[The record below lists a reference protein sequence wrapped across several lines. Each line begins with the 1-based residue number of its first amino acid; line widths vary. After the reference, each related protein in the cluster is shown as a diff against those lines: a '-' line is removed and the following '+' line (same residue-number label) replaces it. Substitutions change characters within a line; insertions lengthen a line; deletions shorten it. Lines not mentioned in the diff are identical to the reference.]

1 MSLRE
6 RQGRKEAYVFGIG
19 DTEFFLIVLFAFLM
33 FGPDKLPGMGR
44 TIGRALRQ
52 FRTAQEGMSKV
63 VQSEIIDPIQNVADT
78 PKGKAAAR
86 SQAEDEDLTEEEVAA
101 AKPQETFAERRAR
114 LAKERAAKEQKK
126 GAAGA
131 EAEKVADAGE
141 GTSEEDEAANQTPA
155 AEPEQPEM
163 DPTSVAALYGLDDDE
178 ADEDE
183 AANAAGA
190 DTDAADSDSDADV
203 DTDTDS
209 DPDADTD
216 SDTDTDADTDADAD
230 SDADAPAKSDEEDA

>member
-126 GAAGA
+126 VAVGT

-178 ADEDE
+178 DDGDE

-190 DTDAADSDSDADV
+190 DADAADSDSDADV

-216 SDTDTDADTDADAD
+216 SD
-230 SDADAPAKSDEEDA
+230 ADAPAKSDEEDA

>member
-126 GAAGA
+126 VAAGT
-131 EAEKVADAGE
+131 EAE
-141 GTSEEDEAANQTPA
+141 
-155 AEPEQPEM
+155 
-163 DPTSVAALYGLDDDE
+163 
-178 ADEDE
+178 
-183 AANAAGA
+183 
-190 DTDAADSDSDADV
+190 
-203 DTDTDS
+203 
-209 DPDADTD
+209 
-216 SDTDTDADTDADAD
+216 
-230 SDADAPAKSDEEDA
+230 

>member
-63 VQSEIIDPIQNVADT
+63 VQSEIIDPIQNIADT

-101 AKPQETFAERRAR
+101 AKPRETFAERRAR

-126 GAAGA
+126 VAVGT
-131 EAEKVADAGE
+131 EAEKDADAGE
-141 GTSEEDEAANQTPA
+141 GTSEEDKATNQTPA
-155 AEPEQPEM
+155 AEPEQPEQ

-178 ADEDE
+178 DDGDE
-183 AANAAGA
+183 AADAAGA
-190 DTDAADSDSDADV
+190 DADAAGSDSDADV

-216 SDTDTDADTDADAD
+216 TDADTD

>member
-126 GAAGA
+126 VAAGT
-131 EAEKVADAGE
+131 EAEKGIDAGE
-141 GTSEEDEAANQTPA
+141 GTSEENKAANQTPA
-155 AEPEQPEM
+155 AEPEQPEQ

-178 ADEDE
+178 DDEDE
-183 AANAAGA
+183 ATNAAGA
-190 DTDAADSDSDADV
+190 DADAGDSDSDADV
-203 DTDTDS
+203 DTDS
-209 DPDADTD
+209 D
-216 SDTDTDADTDADAD
+216 SDTD
-230 SDADAPAKSDEEDA
+230 APTKSDEEDA

>member
-126 GAAGA
+126 VAAGT
-131 EAEKVADAGE
+131 EAEKGIDAGE
-141 GTSEEDEAANQTPA
+141 GTSEENKAANQTPA
-155 AEPEQPEM
+155 AEPEQPEQ

-178 ADEDE
+178 DDEDE
-183 AANAAGA
+183 ATNAAGA
-190 DTDAADSDSDADV
+190 DADAADSDSDADV
-203 DTDTDS
+203 DTDS
-209 DPDADTD
+209 D
-216 SDTDTDADTDADAD
+216 SDTD
-230 SDADAPAKSDEEDA
+230 APTKSDEEDA

>member
-126 GAAGA
+126 VAAGT
-131 EAEKVADAGE
+131 EAEKDADEKGIDAGE
-141 GTSEEDEAANQTPA
+141 GASEENKAANQTPA
-155 AEPEQPEM
+155 AEPEQPEQ

-178 ADEDE
+178 DDEDE
-183 AANAAGA
+183 AADAAGA
-190 DTDAADSDSDADV
+190 DADAADSDSD
-203 DTDTDS
+203 S
-209 DPDADTD
+209 DA
-216 SDTDTDADTDADAD
+216 DADTDAEAD
-230 SDADAPAKSDEEDA
+230 TDADAPAKSDEEDA

>member
-6 RQGRKEAYVFGIG
+6 RQGHKEAYVFGIG

-126 GAAGA
+126 AAAGT
-131 EAEKVADAGE
+131 EAEKDADEKDAEAGE
-141 GTSEEDEAANQTPA
+141 GTSEENKAANQTPA
-155 AEPEQPEM
+155 AGPEQPEK

-178 ADEDE
+178 DDEDE
-183 AANAAGA
+183 AADAAGA
-190 DTDAADSDSDADV
+190 DADAADFDSDADV
-203 DTDTDS
+203 DTDSDS
-209 DPDADTD
+209 DSDA
-216 SDTDTDADTDADAD
+216 DADTDAEAD
-230 SDADAPAKSDEEDA
+230 TDADAPAKSDEEDA

>member
-126 GAAGA
+126 VAVGTEA
-131 EAEKVADAGE
+131 EKDADEKVADAGE
-141 GTSEEDEAANQTPA
+141 GTSEEDVAANQTPA
-155 AEPEQPEM
+155 AEPEHPEK
-163 DPTSVAALYGLDDDE
+163 DPLSVAALYGLDDDE
-178 ADEDE
+178 DDGDE

-190 DTDAADSDSDADV
+190 DADAADSDSDADV

-216 SDTDTDADTDADAD
+216 SDADV
-230 SDADAPAKSDEEDA
+230 PAKSDEEDA

>member
-126 GAAGA
+126 VAAGT
-131 EAEKVADAGE
+131 EAEKGIDAGE
-141 GTSEEDEAANQTPA
+141 GTSEENKAANQTPA
-155 AEPEQPEM
+155 AEPEQPEQ

-178 ADEDE
+178 DDEDE
-183 AANAAGA
+183 ATNAAGA
-190 DTDAADSDSDADV
+190 DAAADSDSDADV
-203 DTDTDS
+203 DTDS
-209 DPDADTD
+209 D
-216 SDTDTDADTDADAD
+216 SDTDAGADADTDA
-230 SDADAPAKSDEEDA
+230 PTKSDEEDA